1 MSGPGP
7 NKIPMN
13 IYLTRQ
19 HKANLKYDA
28 RHKKCAMTA
37 VVHGLLD
44 AHEKRVKKLNG
55 GKLPK
60 PLGRY
65 KAPWVVKQRKA
76 QAKRRARAAGKS
88 VPLHARADRGL
99 TA

>member
-19 HKANLKYDA
+19 HKANLKFDA
-28 RHKKCAMTA
+28 RRLKIPMTA
-37 VVHGLLD
+37 VVHRMLD
-44 AHEKRVKKLNG
+44 AHERTVKKHND

-60 PLGRY
+60 PVARY

-76 QAKRRARAAGKS
+76 AAKKHARAA
-88 VPLHARADRGL
+88 ARESKLVERLEA
-99 TA
+99 